1 MYGVMRF
8 WLDRGVDGFRID
20 TLSYL
25 IKDEQLRDNPPNP
38 GWRPGDPPWARQR
51 RVYSDDRPEVLEVV
65 REMRAVMDAYE
76 GDRALIGELYLPL
89 ERLMAYYGTELD
101 GIHLPLN
108 FGLILLPAWGPDA
121 VGPLVERYEAALVGG
136 AWPNWVLGNHANPR
150 IASRLGRG
158 RARAAH
164 MLLLTL
170 RGIPTCYYGDEIG
183 MFDLKELDLRSDE
196 GILVTL
202 ESGA

>member
-1 MYGVMRF
+1 
-8 WLDRGVDGFRID
+8 
-20 TLSYL
+20 
-25 IKDEQLRDNPPNP
+25 
-38 GWRPGDPPWARQR
+38 
-51 RVYSDDRPEVLEVV
+51 
-65 REMRAVMDAYE
+65 
-76 GDRALIGELYLPL
+76 LIGELYLPL
-89 ERLMAYYGTELD
+89 ERLMAYYATELD